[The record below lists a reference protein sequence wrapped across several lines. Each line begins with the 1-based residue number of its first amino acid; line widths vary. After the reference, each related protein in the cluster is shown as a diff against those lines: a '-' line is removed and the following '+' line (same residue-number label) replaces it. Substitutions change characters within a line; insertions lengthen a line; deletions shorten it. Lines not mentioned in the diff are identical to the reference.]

1 MNKHQVIRAATSS
14 GAQTLGM
21 FASLGSLS
29 GGKLADY
36 LIYPPGVD
44 LLGDDISQT
53 LELAHVA
60 RGGRLWN
67 ASTMEEVWP
76 VKGRKQKMPPFNA
89 E

>member
-1 MNKHQVIRAATSS
+1 MQNQVIRAATSS

-21 FASLGSLS
+21 FSSLGSLS

-44 LLGDDISQT
+44 LLNDDISRT
-53 LELAHVA
+53 RELAYVA

-67 ASTMEEVWP
+67 TSTMEEVWP
-76 VKGRKQKMPPFNA
+76 LKGRKQEMPPFNA